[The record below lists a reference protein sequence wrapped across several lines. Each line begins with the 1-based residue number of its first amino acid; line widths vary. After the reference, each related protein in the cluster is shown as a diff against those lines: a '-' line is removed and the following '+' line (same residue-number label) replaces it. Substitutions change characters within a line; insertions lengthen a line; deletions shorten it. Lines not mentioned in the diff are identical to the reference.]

1 MPILPQPPAL
11 NPFKDAAKFE
21 TINYTADFE
30 NLFTRLDSIEN
41 FIHTRRS
48 KNDSIRYLEYL
59 EYQTQHIRVNLKEP
73 IRKKCIQ
80 TIPIR
85 DIG

>member
-11 NPFKDAAKFE
+11 NPLKDAAKFE

>member
-11 NPFKDAAKFE
+11 NPLKDAAKFE

-48 KNDSIRYLEYL
+48 KNDLIR
-59 EYQTQHIRVNLKEP
+59 
-73 IRKKCIQ
+73 
-80 TIPIR
+80 
-85 DIG
+85 